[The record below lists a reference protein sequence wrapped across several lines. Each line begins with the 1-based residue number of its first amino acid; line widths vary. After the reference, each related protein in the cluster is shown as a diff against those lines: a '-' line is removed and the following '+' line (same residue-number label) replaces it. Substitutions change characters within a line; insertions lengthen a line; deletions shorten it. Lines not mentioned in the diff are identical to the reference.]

1 MPRRNRRTAGDT
13 GNRPP
18 RPNPRP
24 GQEHHP
30 SVGAKAPAFSV
41 PWKGYSASFS
51 SASRK
56 PAGIRHRNKEK
67 ERNDG
72 GEQEK
77 DMKEEVEV
85 EEEEEEEER
94 RLAVGSTTPTPSEED
109 QVAQLTSKIMVVPAR
124 YRDDTQRRGPA
135 FQEDNTSPRA
145 LNAGSL
151 VPGKKCL
158 RDPPQQ
164 VSVAP
169 SDQGR
174 EHQQLQQ
181 EDGEGEE
188 AQYIRIGYT
197 IVGAYFERTATP
209 PSYRL
214 TLPPLYHLLEVAHRQ
229 QRREL
234 EEAFAAKTAFM
245 EHEQEGLKSQ
255 LLLLETN
262 DLKLLN
268 AAHHQDQQSKQIG
281 YGDASNGVAL
291 APENGGNCGGKCRP
305 SNENS
310 GNSVVDRTLGSST
323 ETARDIT
330 KGDSD
335 AKDNNEEVCNNDNSA
350 TKVIHV
356 HDETSGGLGS
366 RSSGKVKLAH
376 IHNKTSSKTVSGI
389 GIGSPSSPS
398 SIKTHPG
405 SIAAA
410 TARIKA
416 EREEIR
422 ALLKG
427 LVESGNNLSRVRKE
441 IVGKTKRLGKPQESR
456 VITKDTGSPGH
467 REIPEKGILGS
478 LGTVE
483 APAKEAVAENE
494 KMRALPNSERELAV
508 ETQSGNAPTREGR
521 RSGGCGVVLGAD
533 GLGGGAGHGGGGS
546 GGNEEGFAVGAVEI
560 LRERAAAAS
569 LAAEVARKDGDR
581 ARVELEAFKER
592 VASVEELLSK
602 SKAAAADSASKVSE
616 AEQTCARLRMQLQ
629 ARERQ
634 IAQLQEISQ
643 GNLNRAKHRR
653 KQCAW

>member
-1 MPRRNRRTAGDT
+1 MPRRNRRIAGDT

-18 RPNPRP
+18 RPTPRP

-51 SASRK
+51 SCRK
-56 PAGIRHRNKEK
+56 PAGIRHGNKEK

-77 DMKEEVEV
+77 DMKEEVEA
-85 EEEEEEEER
+85 EEEEEER
-94 RLAVGSTTPTPSEED
+94 RLPVGSTTPTPSEED
-109 QVAQLTSKIMVVPAR
+109 QVAQLTSKIPVVPAR
-124 YRDDTQRRGPA
+124 YRDDTQRRGA
-135 FQEDNTSPRA
+135 VFQEDNTSPRA

-158 RDPPQQ
+158 PDPQQQ

-174 EHQQLQQ
+174 EQQQLQQ

-197 IVGAYFERTATP
+197 VAGAYFERTATP
-209 PSYRL
+209 PSYCL

-234 EEAFAAKTAFM
+234 KEAFAAKAAFM
-245 EHEQEGLKSQ
+245 EHEQEGLKNQ
-255 LLLLETN
+255 LLLVETN
-262 DLKLLN
+262 DLKLMN
-268 AAHHQDQQSKQIG
+268 AAHHQDQQSKQIE
-281 YGDASNGVAL
+281 YGEASNGVGL
-291 APENGGNCGGKCRP
+291 APENGGNGGGNRRP
-305 SNENS
+305 SNETS
-310 GNSVVDRTLGSST
+310 GNSVVDRTLSSST
-323 ETARDIT
+323 ETARDTT

-350 TKVIHV
+350 TKAIHV

-366 RSSGKVKLAH
+366 RSSGKLAH

-398 SIKTHPG
+398 SPSSIKTHPG

-416 EREEIR
+416 EREQIR

-456 VITKDTGSPGH
+456 AITKDTGYPGH
-467 REIPEKGILGS
+467 REILEKSVLSS

-483 APAKEAVAENE
+483 APAKEAVEENE
-494 KMRALPNSERELAV
+494 KMRALSNAERELAV

-521 RSGGCGVVLGAD
+521 RSGGCGGVLGAD
-533 GLGGGAGHGGGGS
+533 GLGGGGS
-546 GGNEEGFAVGAVEI
+546 GGNDEGFAVGAVEI

-602 SKAAAADSASKVSE
+602 SKATAADSASKVSE

-634 IAQLQEISQ
+634 IAQLQELSR